1 MGGVGGRRAKPAR
14 PDGARQS
21 DGARKPKLRDALH
34 LGAAIKLVWQAAPGW
49 TMLNV
54 ALAVVQGILP
64 LLAVYLMKLIVDAV
78 TQGIT
83 ATDHAAAFRT
93 AAFYIVLAA
102 AVGLVTAL
110 LRSLGTLVG
119 DAMGQVV
126 TDHVSDI
133 IHSKSI
139 AVDLEYYESSKYYDA
154 LHRAQQEAPS
164 RPMRIVTD
172 LLTTTQSFISMVAMA
187 GLLFTLHWSVGLIV
201 VLAAIPGA
209 LVRVRFSRKMYAWQ
223 RARTMAER
231 QTWYFHW
238 LLTDGTRA
246 KEVRLFGLGEL
257 FRGLFR
263 DLRRVLRTERIGI
276 ARRRA
281 LADFASG
288 AAAVLAIFGTF
299 AYIVWQTI
307 SGAITLGSMVMYY
320 QAFQTG
326 LSSLQAVL
334 GGMAGLYE
342 DNLFLTY
349 YHEFMTLEPRVL
361 PPAQP
366 APVPRPLTE
375 GIRFDAVDF
384 SYPDTDRT
392 ALEGI
397 SLSVRPGEVAALVG
411 PNGSGKTTLVKLLC
425 RLYDP
430 TAGAITLDG
439 TDLRSFEVDEL
450 RRHMSVIFQD
460 FAQYQLTAREN
471 IRVGNVEL
479 AAGDS
484 AAEAAIE
491 AAARD
496 AGADPV
502 IRGLR
507 HGYDTMLGKWFA
519 EGEELSVGEW
529 QKVALARAFVR
540 DAQILVFDEPTSAL
554 DPETEWRVFQ
564 HIKELARGRAV
575 VLISHRFSTV
585 RTADRIHILEGG
597 RIVESGA
604 HDELMALQGRYAH
617 MYEVQARAYRT
628 SGD

>member
-1 MGGVGGRRAKPAR
+1 VGGVGGRRTQSAR
-14 PDGARQS
+14 PDET
-21 DGARKPKLRDALH
+21 RKPKLRDALH
-34 LGAAIKLVWQAAPGW
+34 LGAAIKVVWRAAPGW
-49 TMLNV
+49 TVLNV

-83 ATDHAAAFRT
+83 AADHAAAFRT

-102 AVGLVTAL
+102 AVGLATAL

-119 DAMGQVV
+119 EAMGQVV

-139 AVDLEYYESSKYYDA
+139 AVDLEYYENSKYYDA

-172 LLTTTQSFISMVAMA
+172 LLSTGQSFISMVAMA
-187 GLLFTLHWSVGLIV
+187 ALLFTLHWSVGLIV

-223 RARTMAER
+223 RARTMSER

-257 FRGLFR
+257 FRGLYR
-263 DLRRVLRTERIGI
+263 DLRQILRTERIGI

-281 LADFASG
+281 SADFASG
-288 AAAVLAIFGTF
+288 AVAVLAIFGTF

-307 SGAITLGSMVMYY
+307 SGAISLGSMVMYY

-334 GGMAGLYE
+334 SGMAGLYE

-349 YHEFMTLEPRVL
+349 YHEFMGLEPRVL
-361 PPAQP
+361 PPAKP

-375 GIRFDAVDF
+375 GIRFEAVDF

-392 ALEGI
+392 ALADI
-397 SLSVRPGEVAALVG
+397 SLAVRPGEVAALVG

-439 TDLRSFEVDEL
+439 VDLRSFDVDEL

-471 IRVGNVEL
+471 IRVGNVDL
-479 AAGDS
+479 AGDDP
-484 AAEAAIE
+484 AIE

-502 IRGLR
+502 IQGLR
-507 HGYDTMLGKWFA
+507 HGYDTMLGKWFE

-585 RTADRIHILEGG
+585 HTADRIHILDEG
-597 RIVESGA
+597 RIVESGS
-604 HDELMALQGRYAH
+604 HDELLAHGGRYAR

-628 SGD
+628 GED

>member
-1 MGGVGGRRAKPAR
+1 MGGVGGRRTQSAR
-14 PDGARQS
+14 P

-34 LGAAIKLVWQAAPGW
+34 LGAAIKLVWRAAPSW
-49 TMLNV
+49 TVLNV

-64 LLAVYLMKLIVDAV
+64 LFAVYLMKLIVDAV

-93 AAFYIVLAA
+93 AAFYILLAA
-102 AVGLVTAL
+102 AVGLATAL
-110 LRSLGTLVG
+110 LRSLGTLVSE
-119 DAMGQVV
+119 AMGQVV

-139 AVDLEYYESSKYYDA
+139 AVDLEYYENSKYYDA

-172 LLTTTQSFISMVAMA
+172 LLSTAQSFISMIAMA
-187 GLLFTLHWSVGLIV
+187 ALLFTLHWSVGLIV

-257 FRGLFR
+257 FRGLYR
-263 DLRRVLRTERIGI
+263 DLRQILRKERIGI
-276 ARRRA
+276 ATRRA
-281 LADFASG
+281 WADFASG
-288 AAAVLAIFGTF
+288 AAAVLAIFGIF

-307 SGAITLGSMVMYY
+307 SGAISLGSMVMYY
-320 QAFQTG
+320 QAFQMG

-334 GGMAGLYE
+334 GGLAGLYE

-361 PPAQP
+361 APAKP
-366 APVPRPLTE
+366 APIPRPMTE
-375 GIRFDAVDF
+375 GIRFEAVDF
-384 SYPDTDRT
+384 SYPDTART
-392 ALEGI
+392 ALAGI
-397 SLSVRPGEVAALVG
+397 SLTVRPGEVAALVG

-439 TDLRSFEVDEL
+439 ADLRSFDVDEL

-471 IRVGNVEL
+471 IRVGNVDL
-479 AAGDS
+479 AGDDP
-484 AAEAAIE
+484 AIE

-502 IRGLR
+502 IQGLR
-507 HGYDTMLGKWFA
+507 HGYDTMLGKWFE

-585 RTADRIHILEGG
+585 RTADRIHILDGG
-597 RIVESGA
+597 RIVESGD

-617 MYEVQARAYRT
+617 MYEVQARAYRAG
-628 SGD
+628 GD